1 MLRVDNLGKN
11 FPTENGEVRA
21 VQNLQLEVSKGEFF
35 TLLGPSGS
43 GKSTTLRCIAGL
55 EHAEEGEIFID
66 DQCVFSAPG
75 RILVQPDDRPIGMVF
90 QSYAVWPHMDVF
102 HNVAFPLLYG
112 AKGKRFSKSQIHEQV
127 SEALRLVQL
136 SGLESRPTT
145 QLSGGQQ
152 QRVALARA
160 LVRKPKL
167 LLLDEPLSNLD
178 AKLRE
183 EMRLDLKELTQS
195 LHMTTFFVTHDQIE
209 ALAMSDRVGVIMS
222 GELLETGSPHEMYVR
237 PKHRRVAEFLGSAN
251 SLQARVLR
259 SGSSGEIETAIGKL
273 CLDVCEDFPVGTPV
287 TVIIRPEGIQCSA
300 QKPNGAANV
309 FEGKLKRV
317 LFLGTFIDGQVEVQQ
332 QTFRVFLNVYDPLI
346 PGQRVFLQVPP
357 DRCQITR

>member
-1 MLRVDNLGKN
+1 MLRVENLAKT
-11 FPTENGEVRA
+11 FLADKGEVRA
-21 VQNLQLEVSKGEFF
+21 LQNLRLEVSQGEFF

-55 EHAEEGEIFID
+55 EHAEEGEIFIN
-66 DQCVFSAPG
+66 DQCVFSASR

-195 LHMTTFFVTHDQIE
+195 LHMTTFFVTHDQLE

-222 GELLETGSPHEMYVR
+222 GQLLETGSPHEMYVR

-251 SLQARVLR
+251 SLQGRVLR
-259 SGSSGEIETAIGKL
+259 SGASGEIETAIGKL
-273 CLDVCEDFPVGTPV
+273 CLDVCEDFPADTTV

-300 QKPNGAANV
+300 EKPNGAVNV

-332 QTFRVFLNVYDPLI
+332 QIFRVFLNVYDPLI
-346 PGQRVFLQVPP
+346 AGQRVFLQVPA

>member
-1 MLRVDNLGKN
+1 
-11 FPTENGEVRA
+11 
-21 VQNLQLEVSKGEFF
+21 QNHRHDIVHEEIF

-43 GKSTTLRCIAGL
+43 RKSTTLSCIAGL
-55 EHAEEGEIFID
+55 EHTEEGEIFIN
-66 DQCVFSAPG
+66 DQCVFSAAR

-152 QRVALARA
+152 RRLALARA
-160 LVRKPKL
+160 LVREPKL

-183 EMRLDLKELTQS
+183 EM
-195 LHMTTFFVTHDQIE
+195 
-209 ALAMSDRVGVIMS
+209 
-222 GELLETGSPHEMYVR
+222 
-237 PKHRRVAEFLGSAN
+237 
-251 SLQARVLR
+251 
-259 SGSSGEIETAIGKL
+259 
-273 CLDVCEDFPVGTPV
+273 
-287 TVIIRPEGIQCSA
+287 
-300 QKPNGAANV
+300 
-309 FEGKLKRV
+309 
-317 LFLGTFIDGQVEVQQ
+317 
-332 QTFRVFLNVYDPLI
+332 
-346 PGQRVFLQVPP
+346 
-357 DRCQITR
+357 

>member
-1 MLRVDNLGKN
+1 MLRVESLAKTFAADKGD
-11 FPTENGEVRA
+11 VRA
-21 VQNLQLEVSKGEFF
+21 LQNLHLEVSQGEFF

-55 EHAEEGEIFID
+55 EHAEGGEIFID
-66 DQCVFSAPG
+66 GQCVFSATK

-112 AKGKRFSKSQIHEQV
+112 AKGKKFSNSEIHEQV
-127 SEALRLVQL
+127 AEALRLVQL

-183 EMRLDLKELTQS
+183 EMRLDLKELTHS
-195 LHMTTFFVTHDQIE
+195 LEMTTFFVTHDQLE

-222 GELLETGSPHEMYVR
+222 GQLLETGSPHEMYVR

-251 SLQARVLR
+251 SLQGRVLK
-259 SGSSGEIETAIGKL
+259 SGSSGEIETSIGRL
-273 CLDVCEDFPVGTPV
+273 SLEICQDFPAGTSV
-287 TVIIRPEGIQCSA
+287 TVIIRPEGIRCSRER
-300 QKPNGAANV
+300 PNGAANV

-317 LFLGTFIDGQVEVQQ
+317 VFLGTFIDGQVEVEQ
-332 QTFRVFLNVYDPLI
+332 QTFRVFLNAYDSLI